1 MYGRSIRL
9 FNLFGFQVKIDV
21 SWFILAALI
30 IWSLAV
36 GLFPYY
42 YKDLSATTYWW
53 MAILGAIGLF
63 ASIIAHEFMHSLV
76 ARNSGLPIR
85 GITLFVFGGVAHME
99 QEPPSAK
106 AEFWMAAAGPATS
119 VAIGSI
125 FYGLR
130 IIAKSRG
137 WPTPVV
143 GIIAYLAFINWILA
157 VFNLLPAFPLD
168 GGRILRA
175 ILWSWRKNIRW
186 ATRVASRIG
195 SFFGILLIVYGILQ
209 FFSGNFIGGVWVF
222 VIGMFLQGASR
233 MSYRQLLTRQA
244 LEGEH
249 VRRFMKQNPIT
260 VPSSISLSELVEEYV
275 YEYHFKMFPVVDNN
289 ELRGCVTTQQLKEV
303 PKHEWATKK
312 VLDIAN
318 SCTTE
323 NTIGP
328 DADAVKAL
336 ATMNR
341 TGNTRLLV
349 VEDNKLVGVLT
360 LKDIMR
366 FLSVKLDLM
375 DYKQ

>member
-1 MYGRSIRL
+1 MFGRSIRL

-21 SWFILAALI
+21 SWFVLAALI

-42 YKDLSATTYWW
+42 YKDLASITYWW
-53 MAILGAIGLF
+53 MALLGAIGLF
-63 ASIIAHEFMHSLV
+63 VSIIAHEFMHSLV

-119 VAIGSI
+119 MVIGSI

-130 IIAKSRG
+130 VIGKSGG
-137 WPTPVV
+137 WPTPAV

-175 ILWSWRKNIRW
+175 ILWSWKKNIRW
-186 ATRVASRIG
+186 STRVASRIG

-222 VIGMFLQGASR
+222 LIGMFLQNASR

-260 VPSSISLSELVEEYV
+260 IPSSISVSKLVEEYV
-275 YEYHFKMFPVVDNN
+275 YEYHFKMFPVVDND
-289 ELRGCVTTQQLKEV
+289 ELRGCVTTQQLKSV
-303 PKHEWATKK
+303 PKQEWATKK
-312 VLDIAN
+312 VHDITN
-318 SCTTE
+318 SCTAE
-323 NTIGP
+323 NTISP
-328 DADAVKAL
+328 DTDAVKAL

-375 DYKQ
+375 DYK